1 MFRKEG
7 NGMEAESGIKAQHT
21 VLVVADDRRVLLLAQ
36 AVLARKGH
44 RVLLASDSQRA
55 IELLS
60 RACDTKV
67 ERREKLKESR
77 KILAYPYCRPL
88 GEPRRARGDALP
100 GRRRS
105 RAPRF
110 CTLRPLRKTSVW
122 LVFIGVHRRPI
133 WGFRIRVGPG
143 KKHIWPLRSGGSSGV
158 AGISTFISRTRRKSE
173 ASRGSAPPG
182 NSSLRR
188 HRCRRY
194 NRVLRRSVQT
204 VPDRNHR
211 VVEFTVENYGQNGA
225 VDAFA

>member
-1 MFRKEG
+1 MASKSTG
-7 NGMEAESGIKAQHT
+7 
-21 VLVVADDRRVLLLAQ
+21 LCAQ
-36 AVLARKGH
+36 AYAN
-44 RVLLASDSQRA
+44 
-55 IELLS
+55 

-105 RAPRF
+105 HGFVHFVHSGKLPSGSFLSA
-110 CTLRPLRKTSVW
+110 
-122 LVFIGVHRRPI
+122 FIGVHRRPI